1 MIEGR
6 ASGFYDE
13 TEIAGRLAALP
24 PAARTL
30 FACACAER
38 LMSAFRWFCERVGSP
53 SYDFVREALNGAWS
67 PGDPVRATGEREV
80 AELVPDDDDGDLALG
95 SAVAQNA
102 VACVAYALGVRQ
114 TGEVQKA
121 VWAAGNC
128 MMPPIQWCSRDP
140 RSRHMSRTSTRSHLS
155 SSCWEGSMPLWMLR
169 AAPPRP
175 ISLLARAM
183 TGTPFL
189 VSWQE
194 GMRDRATDDA
204 DERIRCS
211 HGTSLASAL
220 GLHHQCGTS

>member
-121 VWAAGNC
+121 VWAARQLYDAADSVVQQGSAVQTYVKDVDQE
-128 MMPPIQWCSRDP
+128 PPVQLMLGGIHAALDVAGSA
-140 RSRHMSRTSTRSHLS
+140 S
-155 SSCWEGSMPLWMLR
+155 SADL
-169 AAPPRP
+169 
-175 ISLLARAM
+175 
-183 TGTPFL
+183 L
-189 VSWQE
+189 VSARHD
-194 GMRDRATDDA
+194 GDA
-204 DERIRCS
+204 FLGFVAGRHERQGHR
-211 HGTSLASAL
+211 
-220 GLHHQCGTS
+220 